1 MLRSSDSDANWA
13 VCAGRLL
20 SIFFE
25 PITMKW
31 SSDMHHAVQ
40 SSLQSR
46 TVMSAFHNDI
56 SGFQPRT
63 HAPANTCLKPDIYIL
78 MWLLHMTTEMKVN
91 VFKMFITCDN
101 KKIFGKTFGNRL
113 VHTCAEE
120 YKLSFPLSY
129 HTYTYHAST
138 GKQSILFGK
147 SLIIIENP

>member
-1 MLRSSDSDANWA
+1 MFQSMFSS
-13 VCAGRLL
+13 
-20 SIFFE
+20 
-25 PITMKW
+25 
-31 SSDMHHAVQ
+31 
-40 SSLQSR
+40 
-46 TVMSAFHNDI
+46 
-56 SGFQPRT
+56 
-63 HAPANTCLKPDIYIL
+63 
-78 MWLLHMTTEMKVN
+78 N

>member
-1 MLRSSDSDANWA
+1 MFSS
-13 VCAGRLL
+13 
-20 SIFFE
+20 
-25 PITMKW
+25 
-31 SSDMHHAVQ
+31 
-40 SSLQSR
+40 
-46 TVMSAFHNDI
+46 
-56 SGFQPRT
+56 
-63 HAPANTCLKPDIYIL
+63 
-78 MWLLHMTTEMKVN
+78 
-91 VFKMFITCDN
+91 MFITCDN

>member
-1 MLRSSDSDANWA
+1 
-13 VCAGRLL
+13 
-20 SIFFE
+20 
-25 PITMKW
+25 
-31 SSDMHHAVQ
+31 
-40 SSLQSR
+40 
-46 TVMSAFHNDI
+46 
-56 SGFQPRT
+56 
-63 HAPANTCLKPDIYIL
+63 
-78 MWLLHMTTEMKVN
+78 MTTEMKVQVVTSFTIKQYVSKY